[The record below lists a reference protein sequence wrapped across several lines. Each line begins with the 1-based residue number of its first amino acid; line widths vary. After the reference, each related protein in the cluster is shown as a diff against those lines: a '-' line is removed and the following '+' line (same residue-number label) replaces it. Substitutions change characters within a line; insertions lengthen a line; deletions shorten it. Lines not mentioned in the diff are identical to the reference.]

1 LRQSLVV
8 WTGLYIRS
16 QYPAFALAVREGC
29 YPTEIANALPLEGRS
44 EGRRKLNVW
53 TRPRE
58 REAVEPCSRSE
69 ARRSPSGLLVNMPG
83 SRQAA
88 HDT

>member
-1 LRQSLVV
+1 VV

-16 QYPAFALAVREGC
+16 QYPAFALAVQEGC
-29 YPTEIANALPLEGRS
+29 YPTEIATALPLEGRS

-58 REAVEPCSRSE
+58 REAIQPRSHFE
-69 ARRSPSGLLVNMPG
+69 SARKP
-83 SRQAA
+83 
-88 HDT
+88 